1 MREITTHKVNVLN
14 ECIVVEAMDGPGPG
28 GASHLY
34 QISGFK
40 GPLDHHPIPTVEIR
54 FQNGAINEVGANG
67 LSNECL
73 LAIVADRLEGFQS
86 GPYACEEN
94 ANALIYVR
102 FAMERLKDR
111 TMKRVER
118 GVEGTM
124 KV

>member
-1 MREITTHKVNVLN
+1 MREITTHKANVLN

-28 GASHLY
+28 GASHQY
-34 QISGFK
+34 RISGLK

-54 FQNGAINEVGANG
+54 FQNGALNEVGANG

-73 LAIVADRLEGFQS
+73 LAIVADRLKAFQK
-86 GPYACEEN
+86 GPYACAEN
-94 ANALIYVR
+94 AFALASVLE
-102 FAMERLKDR
+102 AMDALKAR
-111 TMKRVER
+111 TVKRVER